1 MVKLPDTEFYGC
13 VMFRSFIRPPW
24 LGEAISGVTGEC
36 KVVEASEVLGFKP
49 NVRDSNWVVVVQG
62 PKVTM
67 VVPGCEVLNF
77 QAVTVPGSLPL
88 DANPEIVE
96 VP

>member
-1 MVKLPDTEFYGC
+1 
-13 VMFRSFIRPPW
+13 
-24 LGEAISGVTGEC
+24 
-36 KVVEASEVLGFKP
+36 
-49 NVRDSNWVVVVQG
+49 VVVQG

>member
-1 MVKLPDTEFYGC
+1 MVKLPGTEFYGC
-13 VMFRSFIRPPW
+13 VTFRNYINPPW

-36 KVVEASEVLGFKP
+36 KVIEASEVLGFKP
-49 NVRDSNWVVVVQG
+49 NARDSNWVVVVQG

-67 VVPGCEVLNF
+67 VIPGCEVLNF
-77 QAVTVPGSLPL
+77 QAVIEPFPL